1 MKKTSLYSL
10 AALMAAVCL
19 PAGSMIR
26 PVLAS
31 NSTLPAVIEG
41 ETVDPACITP
51 DEFVNR
57 FCKFETIRLLPDGS
71 SVKDSVW
78 YTTLTPENAPLLA
91 QGKGIFDQMDAQR
104 QQIVI
109 QAAAAF
115 GIDYRALAQ
124 SAVDYCAALEN
135 AAQTPQTPAPA
146 APSADLD
153 ASSQTKSDPAQSAA
167 DSSASSEKKDEQP
180 YGTNETS
187 ASDSSAPTK
196 ADPSQE
202 APANGEDVKS
212 SEDTGT
218 SNEQTPSQT
227 PDSKTEQPVNG
238 ENGNAQTS
246 DAQENS
252 NVSDEETSDK
262 PADDTDPAKPE
273 DAAPEAPAEVVETKP
288 VSYQYTEGTLN
299 LSSSHMPGGMSVQT
313 LSFPVNPETD
323 DLTGTIAKSL
333 AENAG
338 WPAWTVEPV
347 IYQYTNKE
355 VTVQTAVLYRVA
367 AGDLQMLF
375 DYGIG
380 LDGHIAVTLYNA
392 SSCSYNMDSSTLQLP
407 RIGYAVL
414 NPIAETDGIQ
424 NEIQPVDPAAAPANT
439 AEATGIKTE
448 SVWTVDKAAS
458 SENSEEA
465 GKVAQLS
472 VFPEIA
478 DETIAKQR
486 AALINAPTLMSL
498 DNQANDFVQRY
509 AMQNG
514 AVIKAINASNYQ
526 QVLNGM
532 KAWNALSTSQRRS
545 VNDYLIANGSSRF
558 QQLYRQANEYR
569 LGMPLQK
576 ENLPSSAGSVNT
588 ASVAELPM
596 YLASFAGAA
605 SALVTFSQAAFGK
618 TNKDEDDAS
627 L

>member
-1 MKKTSLYSL
+1 
-10 AALMAAVCL
+10 
-19 PAGSMIR
+19 
-26 PVLAS
+26 
-31 NSTLPAVIEG
+31 
-41 ETVDPACITP
+41 
-51 DEFVNR
+51 
-57 FCKFETIRLLPDGS
+57 
-71 SVKDSVW
+71 
-78 YTTLTPENAPLLA
+78 
-91 QGKGIFDQMDAQR
+91 
-104 QQIVI
+104 
-109 QAAAAF
+109 
-115 GIDYRALAQ
+115 
-124 SAVDYCAALEN
+124 
-135 AAQTPQTPAPA
+135 
-146 APSADLD
+146 
-153 ASSQTKSDPAQSAA
+153 
-167 DSSASSEKKDEQP
+167 
-180 YGTNETS
+180 
-187 ASDSSAPTK
+187 
-196 ADPSQE
+196 
-202 APANGEDVKS
+202 
-212 SEDTGT
+212 
-218 SNEQTPSQT
+218 
-227 PDSKTEQPVNG
+227 
-238 ENGNAQTS
+238 
-246 DAQENS
+246 
-252 NVSDEETSDK
+252 
-262 PADDTDPAKPE
+262 
-273 DAAPEAPAEVVETKP
+273 
-288 VSYQYTEGTLN
+288 
-299 LSSSHMPGGMSVQT
+299 
-313 LSFPVNPETD
+313 
-323 DLTGTIAKSL
+323 
-333 AENAG
+333 
-338 WPAWTVEPV
+338 
-347 IYQYTNKE
+347 
-355 VTVQTAVLYRVA
+355 
-367 AGDLQMLF
+367 MLF

-439 AEATGIKTE
+439 AEAAGIKTE